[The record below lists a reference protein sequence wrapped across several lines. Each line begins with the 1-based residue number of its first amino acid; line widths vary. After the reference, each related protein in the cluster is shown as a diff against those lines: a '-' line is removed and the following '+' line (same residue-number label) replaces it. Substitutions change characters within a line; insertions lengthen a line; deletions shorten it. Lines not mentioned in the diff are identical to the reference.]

1 LPVRTGMLGAQIAH
15 GILDAGGSVRLLLR
29 EAKPSDA
36 KKANTVAALTARGV
50 EVVQGDLSDKAS
62 LGRATRGVFTVV
74 SALQGGPDVI
84 IDGQVALA
92 KAAAD
97 NSVRRFISSDFSVD
111 LFKLP
116 DGSHPNLDIRRTA
129 DREIAKLP
137 IELTNVFNGG
147 FMEVVFAPYF
157 QLIDLDKATVGY
169 FGDASTALDVT
180 TTFDTARFTALAALE
195 RAAIAG
201 PFGVVG
207 DVVTIEQLCA
217 TLSEIHNRAFTL
229 RRKGSIEDL
238 EAWIKSEQTAGR
250 AMAWPTL
257 GAQYA
262 WAMMSGRARI
272 ENSVNARYPSVTTT
286 KVVQFLKQHAPRAQP
301 GRRKMS

>member
-1 LPVRTGMLGAQIAH
+1 MTNSTKTVLVAGATGMLGSQIAH
-15 GILDAGGSVRLLLR
+15 SVLNEGGSVRLLLR

-36 KKANTVAALTARGV
+36 KKAELIAALAERGAEIV
-50 EVVQGDLSDKAS
+50 LGDLADAAS
-62 LGRATRGVFTVV
+62 LQRATRGAVTVV

-97 NSVRRFISSDFSVD
+97 NGVRRFVPSDFSVD

-116 DGSHPNLDIRRTA
+116 DGSHPNLDIRRAA
-129 DREIAKLP
+129 DQAIAELP
-137 IELTNVFNGG
+137 IEQTNVLNGG
-147 FMEVVFAPYF
+147 FMEITFAPFF

-169 FGDASTALDVT
+169 FGDAKTAFDVT
-180 TTFDTARFTALAALE
+180 TTADTARFTALAALE
-195 RAAIAG
+195 NAAISG

-207 DVVTIEQLCA
+207 DVLTIEQLA
-217 TLSEIHNRAFTL
+217 AILSEIHNKPFTL
-229 RRKGSIEDL
+229 QRKGSIADL

-250 AMAWPTL
+250 GMAWPTL

-272 ENSVNARYPSVTTT
+272 ESPVNARYPSVITT
-286 KVVQFLKQHAPRAQP
+286 KAREFLQR
-301 GRRKMS
+301 